1 MVWRCAEEGQWTE
14 DVEDRAASKEEKT
27 QMRFSDVVKED
38 MQCWCDIGGS

>member
-14 DVEDRAASKEEKT
+14 DVASKEEKR
-27 QMRFSDVVKED
+27 QMRFSDEVKED